1 MTSDISTR
9 APAPEDAE
17 PVTDARSQS
26 ETDAT
31 RQRWLAYLEAYALPL
46 CLVLAGVFFTVLPRT
61 SGVFLTTANL
71 QVLFAGQAVEV
82 LVGLA
87 LLLPLCADQWD
98 LSVGAA
104 AGLCAVYSASV
115 MGSSGLVV
123 GIVVGLGIGALVGAV
138 NALIVTRLKINTVIA
153 TLGTMTIIGG
163 VVQLKTNG
171 VSVVSN
177 IPQALVSFGSGT
189 WFEIPRI
196 VLALVVVALL
206 VHYVLEHTPYGR
218 YLYAL
223 GSNPTAARLVGLRTT
238 SLLFTAFVG
247 AGLLAAVGGILAVA
261 RSGGAD
267 PNLGT
272 EVLLPS
278 FAAAFLS
285 AASIKPGRYNVGG
298 LVVAVYFLA
307 VINNGLSL
315 AGVQSYI
322 SDFVNGA
329 ALIIGVALATYLGR
343 KRRGE

>member
-1 MTSDISTR
+1 MTTDTGTR
-9 APAPEDAE
+9 DAAPRDAE
-17 PVTDARSQS
+17 PVP
-26 ETDAT
+26 AT
-31 RQRWLAYLEAYALPL
+31 NEMEIGTTRRPWLEYLEAFALPC
-46 CLVLAGVFFTVLPRT
+46 CLVLAGLLFTLLPKT

-71 QVLFAGQAVEV
+71 QVLAAGQAVEV
-82 LVGLA
+82 MVGLA

-104 AGLCAVYSASV
+104 AGLCAVFSASV
-115 MGSSGLVV
+115 MGSSGLVP
-123 GIVVGLGIGALVGAV
+123 GIVVGLAIGAVVGAV
-138 NALIVTRLKINTVIA
+138 NALIVTRLKVNTVIA
-153 TLGTMTIIGG
+153 TLGTMTLIGG

-171 VSVVSN
+171 LSVVAN
-177 IPQALVSFGSGT
+177 LPQALITFGSGT

-196 VLALVVVALL
+196 VLVLVVVALL
-206 VHYVLEHTPYGR
+206 VHYLLEHTPYGR

-223 GSNPTAARLVGLRTT
+223 GSNTTAARLVGLRTT
-238 SLLFTAFVG
+238 LLLCTSFVG
-247 AGLLAAVGGILAVA
+247 AGVLAAVGGILAVA

-267 PNLGT
+267 PNLGA

-298 LVVAVYFLA
+298 LLVAVYFLA

-315 AGVQSYI
+315 AGVQSYV

-329 ALIIGVALATYLGR
+329 ALIVGVALATYLGR